1 MFFRRNTSAVQVA
14 YPVAHFKIGVDGD
27 HTYLAAE
34 VLGNLF
40 DQFRIAQGCRVDGNL
55 IGSGTQQAVHIF
67 QLVDAAANCER
78 DADIGRNL
86 LYQFRKCLTPFVRSS
101 YIQIYQFV
109 CSLPAVLCTQFDRV
123 AGIAEVYE
131 IDSLNGF
138 SIFYVQTGYYSL
150 GKHI

>member
-14 YPVAHFKIGVDGD
+14 YPVAHFEIGVDGD

-55 IGSGTQQAVHIF
+55 IAPALNRRSTSFSSLMPPPTVKGMLILAATFFTSSVNVLRLRAKQLYPDIPIRLLPPGCIVH
-67 QLVDAAANCER
+67 
-78 DADIGRNL
+78 
-86 LYQFRKCLTPFVRSS
+86 PVR
-101 YIQIYQFV
+101 
-109 CSLPAVLCTQFDRV
+109 PV